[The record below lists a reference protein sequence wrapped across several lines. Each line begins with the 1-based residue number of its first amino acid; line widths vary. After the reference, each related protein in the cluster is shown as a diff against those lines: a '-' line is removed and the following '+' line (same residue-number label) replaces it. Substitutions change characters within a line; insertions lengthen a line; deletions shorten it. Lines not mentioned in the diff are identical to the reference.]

1 MHILLN
7 ARSALGRP
15 FRVQSHNENE
25 KGYDLNEIYYHC
37 KTRIYFSAAAS
48 ESGKYEGI
56 KIGEKEKIIVRLL

>member
-25 KGYDLNEIYYHC
+25 KGYDLNEIYSHW
-37 KTRIYFSAAAS
+37 KTRIFFSAAAS
-48 ESGKYEGI
+48 EVVNM
-56 KIGEKEKIIVRLL
+56 KELK